1 MAMFGKSRRGQ
12 SESTTESMRL
22 WKEKNFKQTSDVFFA
37 PEWFPQSGVQL
48 IWPTDDTDWKYM
60 LSEVTDCYVRIAFEI
75 SQKETLL
82 VVTSQKQYVEKLL
95 HERLPSR
102 CIRNICLYECP
113 INDTWA
119 RDSGVLSKI
128 TRKGVDILDFG
139 FNGWGNKFK
148 ADKDNTINSKLKDA
162 GILHG
167 NYVNKK
173 DFILEGGSIET
184 DGKGR
189 LLTTESCLLSPQR
202 NAGLDKAGIER
213 MLREVFNLREVLW
226 LKHGKLEGDDTDGHI
241 DTLARMCQ
249 NDIIA
254 YVKCSNPQ
262 DSHYEEM
269 ALMEEELKG
278 FSHREDEPFKLEPLP
293 MPDAIYD
300 KENGER
306 LPATYANYLVIND
319 AVLVP
324 TYNQPS
330 NDNVALETIGNI
342 YKDREIIAV
351 PSTAL
356 IRQHGSIHCSA
367 MQFPVGVYETNKTKT
382 I

>member
-1 MAMFGKSRRGQ
+1 M
-12 SESTTESMRL
+12 
-22 WKEKNFKQTSDVFFA
+22 
-37 PEWFPQSGVQL
+37 
-48 IWPTDDTDWKYM
+48 
-60 LSEVTDCYVRIAFEI
+60 
-75 SQKETLL
+75 
-82 VVTSQKQYVEKLL
+82 
-95 HERLPSR
+95 
-102 CIRNICLYECP
+102 
-113 INDTWA
+113 
-119 RDSGVLSKI
+119 
-128 TRKGVDILDFG
+128 
-139 FNGWGNKFK
+139 
-148 ADKDNTINSKLKDA
+148 KDA

-241 DTLARMCQ
+241 DTLARMCP

-278 FSHREDEPFKLEPLP
+278 FSQREEEPFKLEPLP

-330 NDNVALETIGNI
+330 NDNAALETIGNI